1 MLVRV
6 AAVGTVMS
14 RTNIPSMGVTVVLVS
29 KAFGGSAII
38 MSGKAFVLVRVCTK
52 YTDRASSMATT
63 RSSVRGAAAAA
74 PSASW
79 WVVAVLVACFTGSQC
94 GSKGLDFVLECCVGL
109 GGDDGRDGAAC
120 TGDDAGFLTGTG
132 IVLCIYHLVDYN
144 PGVKDHVSQC
154 FNLSIGWLDIVGN
167 GVRCVFALRE
177 IVLVVFIEVQDE
189 LCLRLVG

>member
-38 MSGKAFVLVRVCTK
+38 MSGKAFVVVRVCTK
-52 YTDRASSMATT
+52 YTYRASAMAAT
-63 RSSVRGAAAAA
+63 RASVHAASPAAS
-74 PSASW
+74 SASW
-79 WVVAVLVACFTGSQC
+79 WVVAVLVACFTGSQGC
-94 GSKGLDFVLECCVGL
+94 VKGLDFVLECCVGL

-132 IVLCIYHLVDYN
+132 IVLCIYHLVDYSS
-144 PGVKDHVSQC
+144 GFKDHVS
-154 FNLSIGWLDIVGN
+154 
-167 GVRCVFALRE
+167 
-177 IVLVVFIEVQDE
+177 
-189 LCLRLVG
+189 

>member
-74 PSASW
+74 PSASGW
-79 WVVAVLVACFTGSQC
+79 VAVLVACFAGCQGCAQC
-94 GSKGLDFVLECCVGL
+94 LDFILECCVRL
-109 GGDDGRDGAAC
+109 CGDDGRDGAAC
-120 TGDDAGFLTGTG
+120 TGYVAGFLAGTG
-132 IVLCIYHLVDYN
+132 IVLCIDHLVDYN
-144 PGVKDHVSQC
+144 PGVKDHVS
-154 FNLSIGWLDIVGN
+154 
-167 GVRCVFALRE
+167 
-177 IVLVVFIEVQDE
+177 
-189 LCLRLVG
+189 

>member
-74 PSASW
+74 PSASGW
-79 WVVAVLVACFTGSQC
+79 VAVLVACFAGCQGCAQC
-94 GSKGLDFVLECCVGL
+94 LDFILECCVRL
-109 GGDDGRDGAAC
+109 CGDDGRDGAAC
-120 TGDDAGFLTGTG
+120 TGYDAGFLAGTG
-132 IVLCIYHLVDYN
+132 IVLCIDHLVDYN

-154 FNLSIGWLDIVGN
+154 FNLSIGWLDIACN
-167 GVRCVFALRE
+167 GARRVFAFRE